1 MPIPS
6 IKETVPMRF
15 NTVFTSVLAAT
26 VVALPASAQQSTID
40 FSAYSS
46 PTTTEHQATIGN
58 AVTSKGLEFTNS
70 SFYWG
75 GGARNALGTWGTD
88 PDDDGYI
95 NQPVNLGSSTA
106 LFVSVLGQGIDI
118 WGVGANPPGDVW
130 VPFDLFAMDVAH
142 LYSPDYFGGT
152 LSPFNLQIF
161 GWNGVSQI
169 SQLFTIAASPEPML
183 QTLVFNNNFQ
193 GVLNVWWNQGTTEA
207 TAHQFTNVVTTWQ
220 EDATV
225 VPEPMTM
232 MLLGT
237 GLAGLAAVRRRR
249 RQNMTDV

>member
-1 MPIPS
+1 
-6 IKETVPMRF
+6 MRRTIIF
-15 NTVFTSVLAAT
+15 NMFNAALAAALA
-26 VVALPASAQQSTID
+26 ALPASAQQSTID
-40 FSAYSS
+40 FSEYSS

-70 SFYWG
+70 TFYWG

-88 PDDDGYI
+88 PGDDGYI

-106 LFVSVLGQGIDI
+106 LFITALGQGIDI
-118 WGVGANPPGDVW
+118 WGTGANPPGNTW

-142 LYSPDYFGGT
+142 LYAPDYFGGS

-161 GWNGVSQI
+161 AWNGVSTFSQI
-169 SQLFTIAASPEPML
+169 FSIAASPEPAL

-193 GVLNVWWNQGTTEA
+193 GVLNVYWSQGTTDA

-220 EDATV
+220 EEAAV

-232 MLLGT
+232 VLLGT
-237 GLAGLAAVRRRR
+237 GLAGLGAVRRRR
-249 RQNMTDV
+249 MQASAEA